1 VKSLKEKKMLA
12 RLSRNAGQPDLALE
26 ESIRREEE
34 LAQKLFKE
42 DLEQKIIIDLKVEPT
57 LNPKMIV
64 QEAEV
69 PVDEES
75 LVQKAVEAI
84 HNAKPPMGEIPKH
97 PLPDLSKAELKGLH
111 QKIEDINRRIGTLS
125 FGGGGTGVVRFD
137 ALDDARTIYLR
148 MDSKVYTF
156 LQDTPPLLANGA
168 DQWINTASGLE
179 YTNINEGMMVIP
191 TWVEFG
197 PALTQNVADP
207 EPVWFNYPFTAVTAD
222 NYAVANSD
230 FYIGVNYDGNVAI
243 TLPTQP
249 EVANG
254 HTCVIKDES
263 GNASGAT
270 NWIDI
275 YASGTDKIDGQ
286 DFVRLQIDHG
296 SLTFFYRDG
305 WRII

>member
-1 VKSLKEKKMLA
+1 MLA
-12 RLSRNAGQPDLALE
+12 RMARNAGVPDLALE
-26 ESIRREEE
+26 ESIRHEED
-34 LAQKLFKE
+34 LLKKLFKPTIVE
-42 DLEQKIIIDLKVEPT
+42 EQKPAPVEV
-57 LNPKMIV
+57 L
-64 QEAEV
+64 AEDKLFTPEPDV
-69 PVDEES
+69 S
-75 LVQKAVEAI
+75 LIQQAVEAI
-84 HNAKPPMGEIPKH
+84 HAPKEQPPALQERLRDAEILGIRKQI
-97 PLPDLSKAELKGLH
+97 AELIAKM
-111 QKIEDINRRIGTLS
+111 GTLS
-125 FGGGGTGVVRFD
+125 WGGGGTGVVRFHD
-137 ALDDARTIYLR
+137 LDDSTTILAR

-222 NYAVANSD
+222 NYAAANSD

-254 HTCVIKDES
+254 HTFVIKDES

-296 SLTFFYRDG
+296 SLTFFYRGG

>member
-1 VKSLKEKKMLA
+1 MLA

-42 DLEQKIIIDLKVEPT
+42 DLEQKIILDLKVEPT
-57 LNPKMIV
+57 PNPKMIV

-137 ALDDARTIYLR
+137 ALDDAGTIYLR

-156 LQDTPPLLANGA
+156 MQDTPPLLANGA

-179 YTNINEGMMVIP
+179 YTNINVGAWVIP

-197 PALTQNVADP
+197 PALTQNVAEP
-207 EPVWFNYPFTAVTAD
+207 MPVWYNYPFTAVTTD
-222 NYAVANSD
+222 NHTVSNTE
-230 FYIGVNYDGNVAI
+230 FYIGVNYNGNVAI

-249 EVANG
+249 EIANG
-254 HTCVIKDES
+254 YVCVVKDES
-263 GNASGAT
+263 GNAGSPAR
-270 NWIDI
+270 WIDV
-275 YASGTDKIDGQ
+275 YGSGGDLVDGY
-286 DFVRLQIDHG
+286 DYVRLQTDHG
-296 SLTFFYRDG
+296 SLQLFYRGG

>member
-1 VKSLKEKKMLA
+1 MKSLKEKKMLA
-12 RLSRNAGQPDLALE
+12 RLARNAGQPDLALE
-26 ESIRREEE
+26 ESIEREER
-34 LAQKLFKE
+34 LSRLFEARQMTKE
-42 DLEQKIIIDLKVEPT
+42 EVVVVEQALEKSVEVISEGEFIQEVAPPKAPEPPPAAEPIGTIPNPPKIVLD
-57 LNPKMIV
+57 M
-64 QEAEV
+64 QR
-69 PVDEES
+69 
-75 LVQKAVEAI
+75 
-84 HNAKPPMGEIPKH
+84 
-97 PLPDLSKAELKGLH
+97 AELQGLRK
-111 QKIEDINRRIGTLS
+111 QIQEINSRISTLA

-137 ALDDARTIYLR
+137 ALDDATIIYNR

-179 YTNINEGMMVIP
+179 YTNINTGQMVIP

-207 EPVWFNYPFTAVTAD
+207 EPVWFNYPFTAVTSD
-222 NYAVANSD
+222 NYTVANSD

-275 YASGTDKIDGQ
+275 YASGADKIDGN
-286 DFVRLQIDHG
+286 DYVRLQIDHG
-296 SLTFFYRDG
+296 SLTLFYRGG